1 MVRPDDF
8 QMLIG
13 QIEVPTLEELL
24 ISKIEQQIFSGRLK
38 PGDKLPSERQLQEET
53 KISRSVVHA
62 GLVKLEKDGFIEI
75 RPRCGAF
82 VTDYTVTGTLDALYA
97 RIRHNGGV
105 MTQSQINAFFEMR
118 IAIEGIALRKIAES
132 HTDEAIAELE
142 ALIGEINEIV
152 TSPDPDRE
160 ALALCM
166 FRFQRSLCLHCGN
179 EFFPLF
185 MNEFKPIILQFW
197 EESINLFGPA
207 KTAKLAV
214 KYLGD
219 IKNHDPE
226 SAYQRLVRSS
236 ENYICRRG

>member
-1 MVRPDDF
+1 
-8 QMLIG
+8 MLIG

-24 ISKIEQQIFSGRLK
+24 INKIEQQIFSGRLK

-75 RPRCGAF
+75 RPRCGAY
-82 VTDYTVTGTLDALYA
+82 VTDYRVSGTLDALYA

-105 MTQSQINAFFEMR
+105 MTESQINAFFEMR
-118 IAIEGIALRKIAES
+118 IAIEGVALRKLAEN
-132 HTDEAIAELE
+132 HTDEALSELE
-142 ALIGEINEIV
+142 AIMAEVNEIAA
-152 TSPDPDRE
+152 SNDPDLE

-166 FRFQRSLCLHCGN
+166 FRFQRCICSHCDN

-197 EESINLFGPA
+197 EESINLFGPQ
-207 KTAKLAV
+207 KTARLAG

-219 IKNHDPE
+219 IKNSDPE

-236 ENYICRRG
+236 ENYVRQRG

>member
-1 MVRPDDF
+1 
-8 QMLIG
+8 MLIG

-24 ISKIEQQIFSGRLK
+24 INKIEQQIFTGRLK

-82 VTDYTVTGTLDALYA
+82 VTDYRVTGTLDALYA

-105 MTQSQINAFFEMR
+105 MTEPQISAFFEMR
-118 IAIEGIALRKIAES
+118 IAIEGVALKKIAEH
-132 HTDEAIAELE
+132 HTEEAIVELE
-142 ALIGEINEIV
+142 AIIDEINEIAS
-152 TSPDPDRE
+152 TPDPDRE

-166 FRFQRSLCLHCGN
+166 FRFQRSICYHCDN
-179 EFFPLF
+179 EFYPLF

-197 EESINLFGPA
+197 EESINLFGSA
-207 KTAKLAV
+207 KTARLAG

-236 ENYICRRG
+236 ENYVRQRG